1 MRTPLRFLLAV
12 VALIVFA
19 VAACGNDPGAPS
31 HGSAVVTLDVFS
43 GLPNPT
49 WMLDDDQAAELLA
62 GWEELPATTGGPYP
76 ATLGYRGVIIA
87 FADGWRL
94 VVADGVAI
102 DQDSGAARADSYRDL
117 ERQIL
122 ETGHGTVDPTLL
134 DSVLAEIAER

>member
-1 MRTPLRFLLAV
+1 MRFRLNFSLVVIVV
-12 VALIVFA
+12 VAMA
-19 VAACGNDPGAPS
+19 TACGNDPAAPS
-31 HGSAVVTLDVFS
+31 HGSAVVTLDAFS

-62 GWEELPATTGGPYP
+62 GWKELPATTGGPYP
-76 ATLGYRGVIIA
+76 GTLGYRGVIID
-87 FADGWRL
+87 FADGSRL

-102 DQDSGAARADSYRDL
+102 EQDSGTARADTSRDL

-134 DSVLAEIAER
+134 DSILAELTQG